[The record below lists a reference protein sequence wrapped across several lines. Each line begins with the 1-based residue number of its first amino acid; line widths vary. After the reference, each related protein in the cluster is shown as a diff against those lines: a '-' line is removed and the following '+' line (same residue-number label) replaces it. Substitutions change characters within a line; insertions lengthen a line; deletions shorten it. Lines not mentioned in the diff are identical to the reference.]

1 MRAHAYSKILSEVP
15 LRQPE
20 HGQYRPKHVVHYIVI
35 KYTSCDTVVFD
46 YTPFPMMSISL
57 VQDRD
62 QCGAAVNT
70 VMYLRFS
77 QNVSFLTSRKTISLS

>member
-1 MRAHAYSKILSEVP
+1 MRARV
-15 LRQPE
+15 
-20 HGQYRPKHVVHYIVI
+20 VVHYIVI

-46 YTPFPMMSISL
+46 YIPFSVMSISL

-70 VMYLRFS
+70 VMYLRF
-77 QNVSFLTSRKTISLS
+77 